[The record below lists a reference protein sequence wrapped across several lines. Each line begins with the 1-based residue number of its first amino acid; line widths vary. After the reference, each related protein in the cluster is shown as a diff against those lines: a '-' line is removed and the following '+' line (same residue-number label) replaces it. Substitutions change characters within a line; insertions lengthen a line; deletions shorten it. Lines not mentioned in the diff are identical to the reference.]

1 MEATPFFFTKEALEL
16 SWKDV
21 YFLLAAVR
29 TTVIA
34 TTASLFLGTILGFLL
49 GLVATFRIP
58 VINRL
63 PYIFIE
69 PLRNSPL
76 VVQLFLLYYG
86 VSMLTKVNFTAWQA
100 AIITLGCNTAAFIA
114 VVVRS
119 SIEAIPRHQWES
131 AYALGHSYVSAFVHI
146 IFGQAFRIFIPPAL
160 NIYISQLHTSSLLS
174 FIGFMEITHAGQVLT
189 IRTLRPFMIWTV
201 VLLLYFSVSY
211 PLSLLARRL
220 EKQFAF
226 VTDVLSSHAE
236 E

>member
-1 MEATPFFFTKEALEL
+1 MEGTPFFFTKEAMEL
-16 SWKDV
+16 SAKDWL
-21 YFLLAAVR
+21 FILAAAR
-29 TTVIA
+29 TTLIA
-34 TTASLFLGTILGFLL
+34 TASSLLLGSVLGFFLGLIS
-49 GLVATFRIP
+49 TFRIP
-58 VINRL
+58 VVNKL
-63 PYIFIE
+63 PYLLIE

-86 VSMLTKVNFTAWQA
+86 VSMLTKINFTAWQA

-119 SIEAIPRHQWES
+119 SIEAIPPHQWES
-131 AYALGHSYVSAFVHI
+131 AYALGHSYASAFVHV

-201 VLLLYFSVSY
+201 VLLMYFSISY
-211 PLSLLARRL
+211 PMSLLARNL
-220 EKQFAF
+220 EKRFAF
-226 VTDVLSSHAE
+226 VTDVISE
-236 E
+236 K

>member
-1 MEATPFFFTKEALEL
+1 MEPTPFFFTEKALEL
-16 SWKDV
+16 SSRDILFILGAVKTT
-21 YFLLAAVR
+21 LLA
-29 TTVIA
+29 TSS
-34 TTASLFLGTILGFLL
+34 SLLLGTVLGFAL
-49 GLVATFRIP
+49 GLIATFRIP
-58 VINRL
+58 VVNRL

-86 VSMLTKVNFTAWQA
+86 VSMLTKINFTAWQA
-100 AIITLGCNTAAFIA
+100 AIITLSCNTAAFIA

-119 SIEAIPRHQWES
+119 SIEAIPKHQWES

-201 VLLLYFSVSY
+201 VLLLYFSISY
-211 PLSLLARRL
+211 PLSLLARLL
-220 EKQFAF
+220 EKRFAF
-226 VTDVLSSHAE
+226 VTDVLSAQNE